1 VRCAHVVVVMPLLT
15 VSVWACAAL
24 VGQTPEFERY
34 LERLKIKQENEV
46 YERMVRGTKSQKFT
60 LLGDDMN
67 DPNRPQSQS
76 IRSQLSIGV
85 NVIAAMFTGFC
96 AGYYAGRSMF
106 PNSPIWV
113 RMNRPPTCGFSE
125 RVLPRVLFCVFFS
138 FPSHFWL
145 FCGPCG
151 R

>member
-1 VRCAHVVVVMPLLT
+1 
-15 VSVWACAAL
+15 VSVVGL
-24 VGQTPEFERY
+24 VGWGDQTPEFERY

-46 YERMVRGTKSQKFT
+46 YERMVRGTKPQRFT

-67 DPNRPQSQS
+67 DPNRPESQT

-113 RMNRPPTCGFSE
+113 RMNRSFACEVYMLALQYGSS
-125 RVLPRVLFCVFFS
+125 LLCVF
-138 FPSHFWL
+138 SHSRPWSAGGVIDFDS
-145 FCGPCG
+145 PMSSA
-151 R
+151 